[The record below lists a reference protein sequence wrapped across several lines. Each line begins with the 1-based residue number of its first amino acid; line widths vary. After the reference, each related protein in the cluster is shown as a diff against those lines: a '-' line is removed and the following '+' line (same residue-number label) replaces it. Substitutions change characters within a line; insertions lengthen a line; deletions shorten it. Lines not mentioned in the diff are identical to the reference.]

1 MSPHKM
7 REARRDRRQRRGAF
21 YLWRSI
27 FARAI
32 WSSGSNPRLSVE
44 QGWDPG
50 QGPASISFRSVA
62 GDMGRMMYP
71 ACSPATVTVTNSG
84 SYKQTVIPRLNFPVR
99 PGHHMP
105 YGPVRN
111 QLVFLNFQKLNLD
124 TVLERDVK
132 TTKRKPLADI
142 SQGIHF
148 LKQYYFH
155 SVKKV
160 VGQAKMAS
168 INL

>member
-7 REARRDRRQRRGAF
+7 REVRRDRRQRRGAF
-21 YLWRSI
+21 YLQRSI

-32 WSSGSNPRLSVE
+32 WSSGSNPRLSIE

-50 QGPASISFRSVA
+50 QGPASIGFRSVA
-62 GDMGRMMYP
+62 GDVGRTMYP
-71 ACSPATVTVTNSG
+71 ACSPTTGTVTTSG
-84 SYKQTVIPRLNFPVR
+84 SYKPTVIPRLNFPVR

-105 YGPVRN
+105 YGSVRN
-111 QLVFLNFQKLNLD
+111 QLVFFLNFQKLNLD

-132 TTKRKPLADI
+132 TKKRKPLADI
-142 SQGIHF
+142 SQGIPF

-155 SVKKV
+155 SVK
-160 VGQAKMAS
+160 M
-168 INL
+168 L